1 MVEQAKRAVV
11 TGAAGNIGQACCRR
25 LIGGGYQVLGVD
37 LDPGAGDRL
46 AKELDAGDQFRFY
59 AADVTS
65 ENEVEAYAREAV
77 EQFGGVDAFFNNA
90 GIEGAASPTTTYPT
104 ETFDKVLSVNV
115 RGVFLGLKYVMD
127 VMGANGGGAIVNTG
141 SIAGLVGVGGFSAY
155 VASKHAVLG
164 LTKVAA
170 LEGAPLG
177 IRVNAVCPGPIE
189 GRMMSSIG
197 NQAVAMLGLPDE
209 DAAHAAFTGMVPSGR
224 YGKPDEVAELVA
236 YLLGPASSYMTGAAV
251 PIDGAWTAQ

>member
-1 MVEQAKRAVV
+1 MVEQANRAVV
-11 TGAAGNIGQACCRR
+11 TGACGNIGQACCRR
-25 LIGGGYQVLGVD
+25 LIVGGYQVLGVD

-46 AKELDAGDQFRFY
+46 AKELDAGDDFRFCS
-59 AADVTS
+59 ADVSS
-65 ENEVEAYAREAV
+65 ENDVEAYVREAV
-77 EQFGGVDAFFNNA
+77 EQFGGIDAFFNNA
-90 GIEGAASPTTTYPT
+90 GVEGTVSPTTTYPT

-115 RGVFLGLKYVMD
+115 RGVFLGLKYVMAL
-127 VMGANGGGAIVNTG
+127 MGANGGGAIVNTG
-141 SIAGLVGVGGFSAY
+141 SIAGLVGVGGVSAY

-177 IRVNAVCPGPIE
+177 IRVNAICPGPIE

-197 NQAVAMLGLPDE
+197 NQAAAMLGLPDE
-209 DAAHAAFTGMVPSGR
+209 DAAPAAFTGMVPGGR